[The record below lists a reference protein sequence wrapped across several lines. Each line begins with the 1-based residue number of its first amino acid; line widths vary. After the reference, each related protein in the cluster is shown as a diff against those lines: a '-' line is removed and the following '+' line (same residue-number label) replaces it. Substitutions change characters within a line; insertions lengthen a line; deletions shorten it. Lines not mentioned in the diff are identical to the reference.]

1 MNTYDDYS
9 EIIEQAITRLELP
22 AEPEGLFSPIT
33 YTLSGGGKRI
43 RPVLTLACADAC
55 GCPPRDVTDGA
66 LSIEMFHNFTLLHDD
81 VMDKADMRRGRPTVH
96 IRWNEQTAIL
106 SGDAML
112 TFATMLL
119 SRCAPQHL
127 PAALALFN
135 TTAMEVYCGQQLDMD
150 FERRLDVTQDEYIEM
165 IRLKTSVLLGCAC
178 KMGALLAGAPGHV
191 ADALYRYGELLG
203 LAFQLRD
210 DLLDTYG
217 DPLLFGKRVGGDI
230 LNDKKTWLLIT
241 ALAEDTTG
249 TLEQIIVTGKPDDE
263 DKIAAVKEIYD
274 RLGIKERVEKLI
286 AGYSARAVDA
296 LPSDGIKASSRE
308 FLKSLALKAVSRNH

>member
-9 EIIEQAITRLELP
+9 EIIEQAIKHLDFP
-22 AEPEGLFSPIT
+22 AEPEGLFAPIT
-33 YTLSGGGKRI
+33 YTLQGGGKRI

-55 GCPPRDVTDGA
+55 GVNPGEVTSGA
-66 LSIEMFHNFTLLHDD
+66 LAVEMFHNFTLLHDD

-112 TFATMLL
+112 TYATMLL
-119 SRCAPQHL
+119 SRCAPNYL
-127 PAALALFN
+127 PAALELFN

-178 KMGALLAGAPGHV
+178 KMGALLSGASETV
-191 ADALYRYGELLG
+191 ADALYRFGELLG

-241 ALAEDTTG
+241 ALAEDATG
-249 TLEQIIVTGKPDDE
+249 QLEQIIVTGKPDDE
-263 DKIAAVKEIYD
+263 DKIVAVKAIYD

-286 AGYSARAVDA
+286 ADYSARAIEA
-296 LPSDGIKASSRE
+296 IPAEGIKASSRE
-308 FLKSLALKAVSRNH
+308 FLKSLALNAVSRNH